1 MIINTHS
8 HIYDEA
14 FDTDREEVFQRAL
27 EAGVEMLLLPN
38 CDEKTI
44 KPMMEFYEKHP
55 DNVRVMMGLHP
66 EEVYKEKEEKED
78 KKEKRDYKEKLRI
91 IEEEIP
97 RICDARNDGT
107 LMAGISTPLFRVE
120 RSGIEKSPTDNC
132 LVGIGEIGLDFY
144 WDDTFKKE
152 QIEVLTEQLHWAK
165 ELGLPVSLHTRNAFH
180 DMFKVLDHEQ
190 DGRLAGVMHC
200 FNGTYDEA
208 KTALSY
214 GFHLGLG
221 GVITYKNCGVKEFL
235 AEIPMNKIVLETD
248 DPYLSPVPYRGQRNE
263 PAHITKVAEKVAEIY
278 GVTTDE
284 VCKITSNNAIKL
296 FKFEVNSTLQT
307 RKL

>member
-14 FDTDREEVFQRAL
+14 FDADREEVFQRAL

-38 CDEKTI
+38 CDEKSI
-44 KPMMEFYEKHP
+44 APMMAFYEKHP

-66 EEVYKEKEEKED
+66 EEVKED
-78 KKEKRDYKEKLRI
+78 YKRQLDVI
-91 IEEEIP
+91 NHVIV
-97 RICDARNDGT
+97 GT
-107 LMAGISTPLFRVE
+107 DRVRPL
-120 RSGIEKSPTDNC
+120 I
-132 LVGIGEIGLDFY
+132 GIGEIGLDFY
-144 WDDTFKKE
+144 WDDTFKQE

-200 FNGTYDEA
+200 FNGNYDKA
-208 KTALSY
+208 RTALSY

-221 GVITYKNCGVKEFL
+221 GVITYKNCGVKDFL
-235 AEIPMNKIVLETD
+235 TDIPIERIVLETD
-248 DPYLSPVPYRGQRNE
+248 DPYLPPVPYRGQRNE
-263 PAHITKVAEKVAEIY
+263 PAYIVKTAEKVAEIY
-278 GVTTDE
+278 GVSVDEIANITTE
-284 VCKITSNNAIKL
+284 NARKL
-296 FKFEVNSTLQT
+296 FKI
-307 RKL
+307 

>member
-14 FDTDREEVFQRAL
+14 FDADREEVFQRAM

-38 CDEKTI
+38 TDEATI
-44 KPMMEFYEKHP
+44 KPMMEFYEQHP

-66 EEVYKEKEEKED
+66 EEVKED
-78 KKEKRDYKEKLRI
+78 YKTKLRI
-91 IEEEIP
+91 IAKEIYSP
-97 RICDARNDGT
+97 VANAFASLRSPLAALGRNDGKNNDGRNDA
-107 LMAGISTPLFRVE
+107 M
-120 RSGIEKSPTDNC
+120 
-132 LVGIGEIGLDFY
+132 VGIGEIGLDFY

-165 ELGLPVSLHTRNAFH
+165 ELGLPVSLHTRNAFRE
-180 DMFKVLDHEQ
+180 MFKILDHEQ

-200 FNGTYDEA
+200 FNGTFDEA

-221 GVITYKNCGVKEFL
+221 GVITYKNCNVKEYL
-235 AEIPMNKIVLETD
+235 ADIPMEKIVLETD
-248 DPYLSPVPYRGQRNE
+248 DPYLPPVPYRGQRNE
-263 PAHITKVAEKVAEIY
+263 PAYIVKTAEKVAEIY
-278 GVTTDE
+278 NTPVDKVIETT
-284 VCKITSNNAIKL
+284 TNNAKNL
-296 FKFEVNSTLQT
+296 FKI
-307 RKL
+307 

>member
-14 FDTDREEVFQRAL
+14 FDTDREEVFQRAV
-27 EAGVEMLLLPN
+27 EAGVNMLLLPN
-38 CDEKTI
+38 CDEKSI
-44 KPMMEFYEKHP
+44 RPMMEFYGKHP
-55 DNVRVMMGLHP
+55 ENVRVMMGLHP
-66 EEVYKEKEEKED
+66 EEV
-78 KKEKRDYKEKLRI
+78 RNDYKLKI
-91 IEEEIP
+91 IEKNIN
-97 RICDARNDGT
+97 NDF
-107 LMAGISTPLFRVE
+107 I
-120 RSGIEKSPTDNC
+120 
-132 LVGIGEIGLDFY
+132 GIGEIGLDFY

-180 DMFKVLDHEQ
+180 EMFKVLDHEQ

-208 KTALSY
+208 RTALSY

-235 AEIPMNKIVLETD
+235 ADIPIERIVLETD
-248 DPYLSPVPYRGQRNE
+248 DPYLPPVPYRGQRNE
-263 PAHITKVAEKVAEIY
+263 PAYIVKTAERVAEIY
-278 GVTTDE
+278 NVTTE
-284 VCKITSNNAIKL
+284 EICRITSENAIKL
-296 FKFEVNSTLQT
+296 FNLEWSVEL
-307 RKL
+307 

>member
-14 FDTDREEVFQRAL
+14 FDADREEVFQRAL

-38 CDEKTI
+38 CDEKSI
-44 KPMMEFYEKHP
+44 APMMEFYEKHS

-66 EEVYKEKEEKED
+66 EEVKED
-78 KKEKRDYKEKLRI
+78 YKTKLSL
-91 IEEEIP
+91 IENEVP
-97 RICDARNDGT
+97 RICDARND
-107 LMAGISTPLFRVE
+107 
-120 RSGIEKSPTDNC
+120 SGVSVDIHNPM
-132 LVGIGEIGLDFY
+132 VGIGEIGLDLY

-152 QIEVLTEQLHWAK
+152 QVEVLSEQLHWAK
-165 ELGLPVSLHTRNAFH
+165 DLGLAVSIHTRNAFH
-180 DMFKVLDHEQ
+180 EMFKVLDHEQ

-235 AEIPMNKIVLETD
+235 AEIPMEKIVMETD
-248 DPYLSPVPYRGQRNE
+248 DPYLPPVPYRGQRNE
-263 PAHITKVAEKVAEIY
+263 PAYIVKTAEKVAEIY
-278 GVTTDE
+278 GVTTEE
-284 VCKITSNNAIKL
+284 VCKITTENAIKL
-296 FKFEVNSTLQT
+296 FKLAIGSWQLPV
-307 RKL
+307 

>member
-14 FDTDREEVFQRAL
+14 FDADREEVFKRAL

-66 EEVYKEKEEKED
+66 EEVKED
-78 KKEKRDYKEKLRI
+78 YKDSLNHIEKFVGDFSITLSLRSSSS
-91 IEEEIP
+91 
-97 RICDARNDGT
+97 RNDVS
-107 LMAGISTPLFRVE
+107 MCSSFRPE
-120 RSGIEKSPTDNC
+120 RSEVEKS

-152 QIEVLTEQLHWAK
+152 QIEVLSEQLHWAK
-165 ELGLPVSLHTRNAFH
+165 DLRLPVSIHTRNAFH

-235 AEIPMNKIVLETD
+235 ADIPMDRIVLETD
-248 DPYLSPVPYRGQRNE
+248 DPYLPPVPYRGQRNE
-263 PAHITKVAEKVAEIY
+263 PAYIIKTAEKVAEIY
-278 GVTTDE
+278 GVTKE
-284 VCKITSNNAIKL
+284 EICKITKENAIKL
-296 FKFEVNSTLQT
+296 FNLE
-307 RKL
+307 

>member
-14 FDTDREEVFQRAL
+14 FDSDREEVFQRAL

-38 CDEKTI
+38 CDEKSI
-44 KPMMEFYEKHP
+44 VPMMEFYDKHS

-66 EEVYKEKEEKED
+66 EEVKED
-78 KKEKRDYKEKLRI
+78 YKTKLSL
-91 IEEEIP
+91 IENEVP
-97 RICDARNDGT
+97 RICDARND
-107 LMAGISTPLFRVE
+107 
-120 RSGIEKSPTDNC
+120 SGVSVDIHNPM
-132 LVGIGEIGLDFY
+132 VGIGEIGLDFY

-152 QIEVLTEQLHWAK
+152 QVEVLSEQLHWAK
-165 ELGLPVSLHTRNAFH
+165 ELALPVSIHTRNAFH
-180 DMFKVLDHEQ
+180 EMFKVLDHEQ

-221 GVITYKNCGVKEFL
+221 GVITYKNCGVKDFL
-235 AEIPMNKIVLETD
+235 AEIPMEKIVLETD
-248 DPYLSPVPYRGQRNE
+248 DPYLPPVPYRGQRNE
-263 PAHITKVAEKVAEIY
+263 PAYIVKTAEKVAEIY
-278 GVTTDE
+278 NVTTE
-284 VCKITSNNAIKL
+284 EICKITTENAIKL
-296 FKFEVNSTLQT
+296 FKFEV
-307 RKL
+307 

>member
-14 FDTDREEVFQRAL
+14 FDADREEVFKRAL

-44 KPMMEFYEKHP
+44 KPMMEFYEKHH

-66 EEVYKEKEEKED
+66 EEVKED
-78 KKEKRDYKEKLRI
+78 YKKTLKK
-91 IEEEIP
+91 IE
-97 RICDARNDGT
+97 T
-107 LMAGISTPLFRVE
+107 LVEDFSTPLRCG
-120 RSGIEKSPTDNC
+120 RNDMM
-132 LVGIGEIGLDFY
+132 VGIGEIGLDFY
-144 WDDTFKKE
+144 WDDTYKKE
-152 QIEVLTEQLHWAK
+152 QIEVLSEQLHWAQ
-165 ELGLPVSLHTRNAFH
+165 ELGLPVSIHTRNAFH
-180 DMFKVLDHEQ
+180 EMFKVLDHEQ

-235 AEIPMNKIVLETD
+235 AEIPMDRIVLETD
-248 DPYLSPVPYRGQRNE
+248 DPYLPPVPYRGQHNE
-263 PAHITKVAEKVAEIY
+263 PAYIVKTAEKVAEIY
-278 GVTTDE
+278 GVTKKEIIEQTTKNAKNIF
-284 VCKITSNNAIKL
+284 KI
-296 FKFEVNSTLQT
+296 
-307 RKL
+307 

>member
-14 FDTDREEVFQRAL
+14 FDADREEVFKRAL

-44 KPMMEFYEKHP
+44 KPMMEFYEKHH

-66 EEVYKEKEEKED
+66 EEVKED
-78 KKEKRDYKEKLRI
+78 YKKTLKK
-91 IEEEIP
+91 IE
-97 RICDARNDGT
+97 T
-107 LMAGISTPLFRVE
+107 LVEDFSTPLRCG
-120 RSGIEKSPTDNC
+120 RYDMM
-132 LVGIGEIGLDFY
+132 VGIGEIGLDFY
-144 WDDTFKKE
+144 WDDTYKKE
-152 QIEVLTEQLHWAK
+152 QIEVLSEQLHWAQ
-165 ELGLPVSLHTRNAFH
+165 ELGLPVSIHTRNAFH
-180 DMFKVLDHEQ
+180 EMFKVLDHEQ
-190 DGRLAGVMHC
+190 NGRLAGVMHC

-235 AEIPMNKIVLETD
+235 ADIPMERIVLETD
-248 DPYLSPVPYRGQRNE
+248 DPYLPPVPYRGQRNE
-263 PAHITKVAEKVAEIY
+263 PAFIVKTAEKVAEIY
-278 GVTTDE
+278 NVTTE
-284 VCKITSNNAIKL
+284 EICKITTENAIKL
-296 FKFEVNSTLQT
+296 FKLVS
-307 RKL
+307 

>member
-14 FDTDREEVFQRAL
+14 FDADREEVFQRAL

-38 CDEKTI
+38 CDEKSI
-44 KPMMEFYEKHP
+44 APMMAFYEKHP

-66 EEVYKEKEEKED
+66 EEVKED
-78 KKEKRDYKEKLRI
+78 YKRQLDVI
-91 IEEEIP
+91 NHVIV
-97 RICDARNDGT
+97 GT
-107 LMAGISTPLFRVE
+107 DRVRPL
-120 RSGIEKSPTDNC
+120 I
-132 LVGIGEIGLDFY
+132 GIGEIGLDFY
-144 WDDTFKKE
+144 WDDTFKQE

-200 FNGTYDEA
+200 FNGNYDEA
-208 KTALSY
+208 RTALSY

-221 GVITYKNCGVKEFL
+221 GVITYKNCGVKDFL
-235 AEIPMNKIVLETD
+235 TDIPIERIVLETD
-248 DPYLSPVPYRGQRNE
+248 DPYLPPVPYRGQRNE
-263 PAHITKVAEKVAEIY
+263 PAYIVKTAEKVAEIY
-278 GVTTDE
+278 GVSVDEIANITTE
-284 VCKITSNNAIKL
+284 NARKL
-296 FKFEVNSTLQT
+296 FKI
-307 RKL
+307 

>member
-14 FDTDREEVFQRAL
+14 FDADREEVFQRAL

-44 KPMMEFYEKHP
+44 APMMAFYEKHS

-66 EEVYKEKEEKED
+66 EEVKED
-78 KKEKRDYKEKLRI
+78 YKGRLAL
-91 IEEEIP
+91 IENEVS
-97 RICDARNDGT
+97 RLTARNDNGA
-107 LMAGISTPLFRVE
+107 MSNRGIM
-120 RSGIEKSPTDNC
+120 I
-132 LVGIGEIGLDFY
+132 GIGEIGLDFY
-144 WDDTFKKE
+144 WDETFKKE

-165 ELGLPVSLHTRNAFH
+165 ELGLPVSIHTRNAFH

-208 KTALSY
+208 RTALSY

-235 AEIPMNKIVLETD
+235 ADIPMERIVLETD
-248 DPYLSPVPYRGQRNE
+248 DPYLPPVPYRGQRNE
-263 PAHITKVAEKVAEIY
+263 PAYIVKTAEKVAEIY
-278 GVTTDE
+278 GISVDEIASITT
-284 VCKITSNNAIKL
+284 NNAKVL
-296 FKFEVNSTLQT
+296 FNI
-307 RKL
+307 

>member
-14 FDTDREEVFQRAL
+14 FDADREEVFKRAL

-38 CDEKTI
+38 CDEKSI
-44 KPMMEFYEKHP
+44 SPMMEFYEKHP
-55 DNVRVMMGLHP
+55 NNVRVMMGLHP
-66 EEVYKEKEEKED
+66 EEVKED
-78 KKEKRDYKEKLRI
+78 YKTKLVV
-91 IEEEIP
+91 IENEVP
-97 RICDARNDGT
+97 RLVNEVPRCARNDSGVLVGT
-107 LMAGISTPLFRVE
+107 PHTSFRPE
-120 RSGIEKSPTDNC
+120 RSGVEKS

-152 QIEVLTEQLHWAK
+152 QIEVLSEQLHWAK
-165 ELGLPVSLHTRNAFH
+165 DLGLPVSIHTRKAFH
-180 DMFKVLDHEQ
+180 EMFKVLDHEQ

-200 FNGTYDEA
+200 FNGTFDEA

-235 AEIPMNKIVLETD
+235 AEIPMERIVLETD
-248 DPYLSPVPYRGQRNE
+248 DPYLPPVPYRGQRNE
-263 PAHITKVAEKVAEIY
+263 PAYIVKTAEKVAEIY
-278 GVTTDE
+278 GVTKE
-284 VCKITSNNAIKL
+284 EICKITTENAKRL
-296 FKFEVNSTLQT
+296 FKL
-307 RKL
+307 

>member
-14 FDTDREEVFQRAL
+14 FDADREEVFKRAL

-44 KPMMEFYEKHP
+44 KPMMEFYEKHH

-66 EEVYKEKEEKED
+66 EEVKED
-78 KKEKRDYKEKLRI
+78 YKKTLKK
-91 IEEEIP
+91 IE
-97 RICDARNDGT
+97 T
-107 LMAGISTPLFRVE
+107 LVEDFSTPLRCG
-120 RSGIEKSPTDNC
+120 RYDMM
-132 LVGIGEIGLDFY
+132 VGIGEIGLDFY
-144 WDDTFKKE
+144 WDDTYKKE
-152 QIEVLTEQLHWAK
+152 QIEVLSEQLHWAQ
-165 ELGLPVSLHTRNAFH
+165 ELGLPVSIHTRNAFH
-180 DMFKVLDHEQ
+180 EMFKVLDHEQ
-190 DGRLAGVMHC
+190 NGRLAGVMHC

-235 AEIPMNKIVLETD
+235 AEIPMDRIVLETD
-248 DPYLSPVPYRGQRNE
+248 DPYLPPVPYRGQRNE
-263 PAHITKVAEKVAEIY
+263 PAYIVKIAEKVAEIY
-278 GVTTDE
+278 GVTKE
-284 VCKITSNNAIKL
+284 VIIEQSTKNAKNIFKI
-296 FKFEVNSTLQT
+296 
-307 RKL
+307 

>member
-14 FDTDREEVFQRAL
+14 FDADREEVFKRAM
-27 EAGVEMLLLPN
+27 EAGVTMLLLPN

-44 KPMMEFYEKHP
+44 KPMMEFYEKHSE
-55 DNVRVMMGLHP
+55 NVKVMMGLHP
-66 EEVYKEKEEKED
+66 EET
-78 KKEKRDYKEKLRI
+78 RNDYKDKLKI
-91 IEEEIP
+91 IEQFV
-97 RICDARNDGT
+97 NDD
-107 LMAGISTPLFRVE
+107 I
-120 RSGIEKSPTDNC
+120 I
-132 LVGIGEIGLDFY
+132 GIGEIGLDFY

-152 QIEVLTEQLHWAK
+152 QIEVLSEQLHWAK
-165 ELGLPVSLHTRNAFH
+165 ELRLPVSIHTRNAFH
-180 DMFKVLDHEQ
+180 EMFKMLDHEQ

-235 AEIPMNKIVLETD
+235 AEIPMDRIVFETD
-248 DPYLSPVPYRGQRNE
+248 DPYLPPVPYRGQRNE
-263 PAHITKVAEKVAEIY
+263 PAYIVKTAEKVAEIY
-278 GVTTDE
+278 GVTTE
-284 VCKITSNNAIKL
+284 EICKITTENAIKL
-296 FKFEVNSTLQT
+296 FKLVS
-307 RKL
+307 